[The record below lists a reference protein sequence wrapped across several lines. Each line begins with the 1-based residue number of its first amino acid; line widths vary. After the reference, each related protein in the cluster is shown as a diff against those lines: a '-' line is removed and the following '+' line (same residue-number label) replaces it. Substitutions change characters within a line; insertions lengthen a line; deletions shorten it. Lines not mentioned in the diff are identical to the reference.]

1 MIGHLRGILLDKKPA
16 EALIEVQGV
25 GYEVLISL
33 TTYGQLPAL
42 HQPVSVHTHLLVRE
56 EAHSLIAFCDIKER
70 ELFRALIKISGVG
83 PKLALAILS
92 SISLE
97 DFAQAVYQQDI
108 ARLSKI
114 PGIGKKT
121 AERLLIELRDK
132 LDKAFPPSHLAS
144 ANPNSSSASADA
156 MSALLYLGYKP
167 PEASKALAS
176 IADVDQ
182 LNSDVVIKMALQYLS
197 R

>member
-1 MIGHLRGILLDKKPA
+1 MIGHLRGTLLDKKPT
-16 EALIEVQGV
+16 EALIDVQGV

-33 TTYGQLPAL
+33 TTYGQLPELQQA
-42 HQPVSVHTHLLVRE
+42 VSLYTHLLVRE
-56 EAHSLIAFCDIKER
+56 DAHSLVAFYDAQER
-70 ELFRALIKISGVG
+70 DVFRALIKISGVG

-92 SISLE
+92 SIRLE
-97 DFAQAVYQQDI
+97 EFAQAIQQQDI
-108 ARLSKI
+108 TRLSKI

-132 LDKAFPPSHLAS
+132 LVKTLPSSHSAAPKA
-144 ANPNSSSASADA
+144 SSASDDA
-156 MSALLYLGYKP
+156 MSALLYLGYSP

-182 LNSDVVIKMALQYLS
+182 LDSDVVIKMALQYLS